1 MDNIFWI
8 VLGLVLVVE
17 GLMPAVNPRAYRRMV
32 QMLSERDDR
41 SLRMIGLVMM
51 IVGALIVYTL
61 K

>member
-41 SLRMIGLVMM
+41 SLRVIGLVMM
-51 IVGALIVYTL
+51 IIGALLVYTL

>member
-1 MDNIFWI
+1 MDNIIWI

-41 SLRMIGLVMM
+41 SLRIIGLVMM
-51 IVGALIVYTL
+51 IIGALLVYTL

>member
-1 MDNIFWI
+1 MDNILWI

-41 SLRMIGLVMM
+41 SLRTIGLVMM
-51 IVGALIVYTL
+51 IIGALLVYIL